1 MPGTASR
8 RGEGTRISGSLVV
21 DSGLGM
27 SERLRL
33 ETLISTG
40 GREHARQWARKT
52 AVVYGDSLNE
62 PSHYASQPDWRS
74 LFKKSMQELT
84 QFAETGEI
92 P

>member
-1 MPGTASR
+1 
-8 RGEGTRISGSLVV
+8 LVV
-21 DSGLGM
+21 ESGLGM

-33 ETLISTG
+33 ETLVATNG
-40 GREHARQWARKT
+40 LEHARQWARKT

-62 PSHYASQPDWRS
+62 SSHYASQPDWKP

-84 QFAETGEI
+84 HFAETGEI

>member
-1 MPGTASR
+1 
-8 RGEGTRISGSLVV
+8 LVV
-21 DSGLGM
+21 GSGVEM

-33 ETLISTG
+33 ETLISTDG
-40 GREHARQWARKT
+40 LEPARQWARKT

-62 PSHYASQPDWRS
+62 ASHYASQPDWRP

-84 QFAETGEI
+84 HFAETGEI

>member
-1 MPGTASR
+1 
-8 RGEGTRISGSLVV
+8 LVV
-21 DSGLGM
+21 ESGLGM

-33 ETLISTG
+33 ETLISTDG
-40 GREHARQWARKT
+40 LEHARQWARKT

-74 LFKKSMQELT
+74 LFRKSMQELT
-84 QFAETGEI
+84 HFAETGEI